1 MPKNIVIFFLS
12 PFRDNAP
19 QARYTDVTG
28 RFSAVCTQTNETALK
43 YIEWQLAQKGEGIDA
58 VYCLA
63 SRRVGRTGFRKFKE
77 LFADKYYY
85 RDIYSVDFDED
96 KKLAGSFYG
105 MNIIFQILAD
115 HKADDTVVHLD
126 LTGGFRHTSML
137 MMAMLQL
144 LKYEGMPTGYITYVN
159 YNRFADEN
167 LIENVNV
174 LAEMYNM
181 IGGTAEFSNSGSIM
195 QLKEYFAKQACS
207 AYLQNLLAQ
216 MEIFSERIKIC
227 SQESLWQQTVNDL
240 NEAIQSYKEHL
251 PAIADEQEKL
261 FSRMLPAIERDYA
274 EILQCNGSCEAVLAI
289 IGWCIRKGLLQQA
302 ATMATELLPV
312 YFTESGM
319 VKIEAAEVTEACK
332 SGGKLWS
339 NWQVHLFKNYQ
350 PSAST
355 LSAVDDVFNYKRF
368 RWFVDD
374 QAMTIKKLQDKFAKA
389 SNDTINKFFDQALA
403 FEEQAFVN
411 GADLY
416 IKYKGL
422 PADSLVK
429 AIIAAGVS
437 PNVSIEQYLNTRYL
451 TTRGDIDKVIL
462 GCLRLAPK
470 ERVTELFAI
479 DVAAEPVTARLKG
492 RGKIIANMCSQGLL
506 STPLKLEALAEI
518 VNKYVTIVDK
528 RNAISHASGN
538 NADNGAD
545 LTLSQLITDEL
556 QLIKSCMA
564 Q

>member
-12 PFRDNAP
+12 PFRDDAR

-43 YIEWQLAQKGEGIDA
+43 YIEWQLAQRGEGIA
-58 VYCLA
+58 TVYCLT
-63 SRRVGRTGFRKFKE
+63 SKMVGRTGFRKFKE

-105 MNIIFQILAD
+105 MNVIFQILAD
-115 HKADDTVVHLD
+115 HKADDTVIHLD

-144 LKYEGMPTGYITYVN
+144 IKYEGMPTGYITYAN
-159 YNRFADEN
+159 YNRSADEN
-167 LIENVNV
+167 IIENVNA

-195 QLKEYFAKQACS
+195 QLKEYFAKQSCS

-227 SQESLWQQTVNDL
+227 SKESLWQQTVNDL

-251 PAIADEQEKL
+251 PEITDEQEKL

-274 EILQCNGSCEAVLAI
+274 EILQCNGSCEAILAI

-319 VKIEAAEVTEACK
+319 VKIEAAEVVEACR

-339 NWQVHLFKNYQ
+339 NWQVHLFKNYA
-350 PSAST
+350 PPASMLT
-355 LSAVDDVFNYKRF
+355 STEDEFSYKRF

-374 QAMTIKKLQDKFAKA
+374 QAMTIKKLQNKFATVA
-389 SNDTINKFFDQALA
+389 SGRLNEFFEQALA

-416 IKYKGL
+416 IKYKRL

-437 PNVSIEQYLNTRYL
+437 PNVSIEQYLNTRYS
-451 TTRGDIDKVIL
+451 TTKGDIDKVIL

-470 ERVTELFAI
+470 DRVTELFAV
-479 DVAAEPVTARLKG
+479 DAACEPVTARLTG
-492 RGKIIANMCSQGLL
+492 RGRSIAGMCSSGLL
-506 STPLKLEALAEI
+506 STPLKLETLAEI
-518 VNKYVTIVDK
+518 VNKYVKIVEK
-528 RNAISHASGN
+528 RNAISHAFGN
-538 NADNGAD
+538 NAAGGAD

-556 QLIKSCMA
+556 QLIKGCMV